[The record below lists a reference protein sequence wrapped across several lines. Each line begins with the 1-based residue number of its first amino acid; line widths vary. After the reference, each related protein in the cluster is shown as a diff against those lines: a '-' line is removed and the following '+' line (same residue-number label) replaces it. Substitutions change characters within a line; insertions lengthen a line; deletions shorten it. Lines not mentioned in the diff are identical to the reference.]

1 MKLNRLLL
9 LQFDVVKKEGLKMK
23 MKRILQDDDDYVI
36 YSFSFENF

>member
-9 LQFDVVKKEGLKMK
+9 LQFDLVKKEDLK
-23 MKRILQDDDDYVI
+23 KRILQEDDDYVI

>member
-9 LQFDVVKKEGLKMK
+9 LQFDVVKKEGLK
-23 MKRILQDDDDYVI
+23 KRILQEDDDYVI